1 MIDFDLVE
9 KASDDLWSDHE
20 SQDYS
25 AKLARFS
32 AADWDMLVSELPS
45 MKAVVQERIAQI
57 LGEFNVEPA
66 ADLLLSFAGS
76 KNREIALTARESLR
90 GMNLKVV
97 VTSAKRLVSRKQL
110 ILLREVEYK
119 SINEILDAI
128 EAKPVL
134 PGAA

>member
-1 MIDFDLVE
+1 MIDYDLVE

-20 SQDYS
+20 SQVYS
-25 AKLARFS
+25 SKLARFS
-32 AADWDMLVSELPS
+32 AVDWEMLASELS
-45 MKAVVQERIAQI
+45 SKQAVVQERIAQI
-57 LGEFNVEPA
+57 LGELNVEPA
-66 ADLLLSFAGS
+66 ADLLLSLAGS